1 MSQGRV
7 DVQNFLFGK
16 KALVPQKGIQDD
28 ICAVCMY
35 HNPAAPDACDLGLI
49 HVVQQWYVQ
58 HAATYETGSC
68 GIIRCRRLGKPEC
81 ARARFAW
88 YQWYATYF
96 LLQMCTHEPQTAG
109 VPSLVTH
116 VPHQLGVR
124 MVFRLGTYSRM
135 VTRGMRGTTAT
146 VGHVLIRV
154 VYPWY
159 GNLRI
164 PVKLDRTLGPYVPS
178 NLTGCVVLS
187 GAGGGPPRKRAT
199 VEKFE
204 EEGVNPR
211 RGSGSGHG
219 SSGTKTGKTR
229 NPIYLF
235 NETVDKGTDQAAVSP
250 GDRHFK
256 CYDGNPKFL
265 AINRAMKYS
274 LDGLQTHLR
283 TNFTIMHRLY
293 EAMIKSYFYE
303 PRVNFVR

>member
-49 HVVQQWYVQ
+49 HVVQQWYYFFNVSDG
-58 HAATYETGSC
+58 GS
-68 GIIRCRRLGKPEC
+68 GGGADC
-81 ARARFAW
+81 AYPGQLMAGQLHDYVRKHV
-88 YQWYATYF
+88 
-96 LLQMCTHEPQTAG
+96 MPQTAG

-219 SSGTKTGKTR
+219 SSGTK
-229 NPIYLF
+229 
-235 NETVDKGTDQAAVSP
+235 GTDQAAVSP

-274 LDGLQTHLR
+274 LDGLKTVGEGHILA
-283 TNFTIMHRLY
+283 N
-293 EAMIKSYFYE
+293 
-303 PRVNFVR
+303 